1 MSDLTPDEA
10 FLTLYSD
17 LAREG
22 PGAAA
27 DLGWALSVAATPAE
41 ARICDAGCGSGAD
54 TVTLAKER
62 PRAKIDAVDKT
73 AQFVD
78 AARKRTAPFGA
89 RVRVWQGDMA
99 QLDGP
104 YDLIWCAGAI
114 YFLGVTQGL
123 QAWRS
128 ALAPNGVVAFSEP
141 CMLPRPSDAARA
153 FWSVEY
159 PQITDMAGI
168 RARVAAA
175 GYRVLGENLQIG
187 AAWENYYLPMERR
200 IASLRPDASST
211 LAAALDTA
219 EAEIARWRA
228 APSEI
233 AYALMVVAPG
243 LSAPDD

>member
-62 PRAKIDAVDKT
+62 PRARVDAVDKIP
-73 AQFVD
+73 QFVE
-78 AARKRTAPFGA
+78 AARKRTAPFGD
-89 RVRVWQGDMA
+89 RVQVRQGDMA
-99 QLDGP
+99 RLDGP

-128 ALAPNGVVAFSEP
+128 ALAPNGAVAFSEP
-141 CMLPRPSDAARA
+141 CMLPRPSAAARA

-168 RARVAAA
+168 RERVAAA

-200 IASLRPDASST
+200 IASLRPGASST
-211 LAAALDTA
+211 LSAALDTA

-243 LSAPDD
+243 LSAADE